1 MKTEALPAAIFL
13 MGPTATGKTD
23 LAIALREHLPL
34 ELISV
39 DSALVYR
46 NMDIGTAKPAK
57 ELLAAVPHRLI
68 DIRDPAEPY
77 SAAEFVRDA
86 RQAMVEITAAG
97 KIPLLVGGTM
107 MYFRALLD
115 GLADMP
121 AADPEIR
128 RLIEQEAAEKGWPW
142 LHQQL
147 AQLDPETAA
156 ELHPNH
162 SQRIQRALEVC
173 RITGKSLS
181 EFKRE
186 QRERGNDLGPIEN
199 TYQVTQIALLPHDR
213 SLLHQRIERR
223 FKAMLEMGFEDE
235 VKTLQRRGD
244 LHADLPS
251 IRAVG
256 YRQMWQYLEGE
267 IDGVQMVE
275 MALAATRQ
283 LAKRQL
289 TWLRGWP
296 GLHELFIDT
305 VTQQSMKLHDIEAET
320 LKILEN
326 VPIYKM

>member
-1 MKTEALPAAIFL
+1 MSAEPLPPAIFL

-23 LAIALREHLPL
+23 LAIALRQHLPV

-46 NMDIGTAKPAK
+46 GMDIGAAKPSP

-86 RQAMVEITAAG
+86 RQAMAEITAAG
-97 KIPLLVGGTM
+97 RVPLLVGGTM
-107 MYFRALLD
+107 MYFKALLD

-121 AADPEIR
+121 SADPGVR
-128 RLIEQEAAEKGWPW
+128 TVIEQEALDKGWPW
-142 LHQQL
+142 LHRQL
-147 AQLDPETAA
+147 AEVDPETAA

-162 SQRIQRALEVC
+162 SQRIQRALEVY
-173 RITGKSLS
+173 RSTGKPLSL
-181 EFKRE
+181 FKRE
-186 QRERGNDLGPIEN
+186 QREGGSDTGSLVGDYRVVQL
-199 TYQVTQIALLPHDR
+199 ALLPHHR
-213 SLLHQRIERR
+213 GLLHRRIEQR
-223 FKAMLEMGFEDE
+223 FKQMLTQGFEEE
-235 VKTLQRRGD
+235 VRALHRRGD
-244 LHADLPS
+244 LHADLPAM
-251 IRAVG
+251 RAVG

-267 IDGVQMVE
+267 IDATRMVAL
-275 MALAATRQ
+275 ALAATRQ

-296 GLHELFIDT
+296 DVHELFIDN
-305 VTQQSMKLHDIEAET
+305 VTGQSINFQEIAALC

-326 VPIYKM
+326 EPIYKG

>member
-1 MKTEALPAAIFL
+1 MKSEALPAAIFL

-23 LAIALREHLPL
+23 LAIALREHLPV

-46 NMDIGTAKPAK
+46 DMDIGTAKPSAD
-57 ELLAAVPHRLI
+57 LLASVPHRLI
-68 DIRDPAEPY
+68 NIRDPAEPY

-86 RQAMVEITAAG
+86 RQAMTEITAVG

-107 MYFRALLD
+107 MYFKALLD

-121 AADPEIR
+121 SASPEMR
-128 RLIEQEAAEKGWPW
+128 KLIEQEAAEKGWPW
-142 LHQQL
+142 LHGQL
-147 AQLDPETAA
+147 AEVDPETAA

-162 SQRIQRALEVC
+162 SQRIQRALEVY
-173 RITGKSLS
+173 RTTGKPLS
-181 EFKRE
+181 VFKRE
-186 QRERGNDLGPIEN
+186 QREGGNDLGPIHN
-199 TYQVTQIALLPHDR
+199 AYQVVQIALLPHAR

-223 FKAMLEMGFEDE
+223 FKAMLKVGFEEE
-235 VKTLQRRGD
+235 VKALHDRGD

-267 IDGVQMVE
+267 IEYVQMEE

-296 GLHELFIDT
+296 NLHELFIDN
-305 VTQQSMKLHDIEAET
+305 VTQQSMNLLDIEKET
-320 LKILEN
+320 LKILEKE
-326 VPIYKM
+326 PIYKI

>member
-23 LAIALREHLPL
+23 LAIALREHLPV

-46 NMDIGTAKPAK
+46 DMDIGTAKPSAD
-57 ELLAAVPHRLI
+57 LLAAVPHRLI
-68 DIRDPAEPY
+68 NIRDPAEPY

-86 RQAMVEITAAG
+86 RQAMTEITAAG

-107 MYFRALLD
+107 MYFKALLD

-121 AADPEIR
+121 SASPEVR
-128 RLIEQEAAEKGWPW
+128 KLIEQEAAEKGWPW
-142 LHQQL
+142 LHGKL
-147 AQLDPETAA
+147 SEVDPETAS

-162 SQRIQRALEVC
+162 SQRIQRALEVY
-173 RITGKSLS
+173 RTTGRPLS
-181 EFKRE
+181 AFKRE
-186 QRERGNDLGPIEN
+186 QREGGSDLGPISDV
-199 TYQVTQIALLPHDR
+199 YQVVQIALLPHHR
-213 SLLHQRIERR
+213 ALLHQRIEQR
-223 FKAMLEMGFEDE
+223 FKAMLKMGFEEE
-235 VKTLQRRGD
+235 VKALHDRGD

-267 IDGVQMVE
+267 IEYVQMQE

-296 GLHELFIDT
+296 NVHELFVDN
-305 VTQQSMKLHDIEAET
+305 VTQQSMNLLDIEKET
-320 LKILEN
+320 LKILEKE
-326 VPIYKM
+326 PIYKM